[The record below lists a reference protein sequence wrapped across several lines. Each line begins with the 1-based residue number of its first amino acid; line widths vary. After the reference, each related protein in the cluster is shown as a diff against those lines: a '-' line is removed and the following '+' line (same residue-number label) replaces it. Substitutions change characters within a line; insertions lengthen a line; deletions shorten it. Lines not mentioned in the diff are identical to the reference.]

1 MNLRFLRPGRFLK
14 PPRPLQPPRPSLLG
28 AGALLLISSTVVNAG
43 NYGYNLLLGRWLGPA
58 AFADLSFAVTLMLVL
73 TLVTGTIQTVV
84 ARFAAGYAAD
94 GDSARLDQLRRWL
107 TPWAWGVGALSALL
121 LGALSPLLAA
131 WFRLSSAW
139 PLLILA
145 AGLPVYFALGV
156 SRGLLQG
163 RTRFGRLAFS
173 YQAEMWA
180 RLLAGVALVA
190 LGWGVGGAV
199 LGLSLSFVAA
209 WAAALPIP
217 QRGQGDRGAGGPGDL
232 SGGGVSPEAPLPNPS
247 PTRGEGLLR
256 RQGAET
262 PPSPRPG
269 EGDRGE
275 VYTSLPLAER
285 RRVLLYAGPV
295 AVALLG
301 QIVVN
306 NSDVLLV
313 KALFAPAAAGLY
325 AALALI
331 GRIVF
336 FATWSVVTA
345 LFPVVAQ
352 RQQRGE
358 PHRGLLGLG
367 LGLVAGAGLPIVA
380 GAWLWPDAV
389 VRLLFGADYLAVAP
403 LLWLYALATTLY
415 ALANVVVSYRLALGQ
430 GGGAWLVLLGGVAQV
445 AAIARFHATLDQV
458 VLAQAWAMA
467 GLLALLLAWD
477 GWLWLREGAYGAAAL
492 RRLRALPWRSI
503 FGALLGLALLLGGG
517 WRLAF
522 ADAPGASHPAQAQ
535 VKRLLPS
542 LIDSEAER
550 ASGAYVPGVGAV
562 IAIDLLRGPNTAP
575 GQPAHVGTRDWAI
588 YLVQT
593 FGPQLGAVPPDET
606 IAFSIDY
613 YDFASVSYHQLV
625 VTARAA
631 DVADPSRYTIWL
643 NGRPYDAA
651 TAAEVRP

>member
-1 MNLRFLRPGRFLK
+1 MNLRFLRPGKFLK
-14 PPRPLQPPRPSLLG
+14 PPRPLPPHSPSLLG

-84 ARFAAGYAAD
+84 ARFAAGYAAAD
-94 GDSARLDQLRRWL
+94 DSARLDQLRRWL

-121 LGALSPLLAA
+121 LGGLAPLLAA
-131 WFRLSSAW
+131 WFQLSSAW
-139 PLLILA
+139 PLAILA

-163 RTRFGRLAFS
+163 CTRFGQLALG

-209 WAAALPIP
+209 WAASLPIP
-217 QRGQGDRGAGGPGDL
+217 QRGHGGPPATPTL
-232 SGGGVSPEAPLPNPS
+232 SPD
-247 PTRGEGLLR
+247 PTG
-256 RQGAET
+256 GAEQDAAAGRIAAGAT
-262 PPSPRPG
+262 TAQASPPSPAGGRGVGARPS
-269 EGDRGE
+269 
-275 VYTSLPLAER
+275 VAVSQLPLAER

-389 VRLLFGADYLAVAP
+389 VRLLFGADYLAAAP

-458 VLAQAWAMA
+458 VLAQVWAMA

-503 FGALLGLALLLGGG
+503 LGALLGLALLLGGG

-522 ADAPGASHPAQAQ
+522 ADAPAAGHPAQAQ

-550 ASGAYVPGVGAV
+550 AAGAYVPGVGAV
-562 IAIDLLRGPNTAP
+562 IAIDLLRGPNTVP
-575 GQPAHVGTRDWAI
+575 GQPAHVGTRGWAI
-588 YLVQT
+588 YLLQT
-593 FGPQLGAVPPDET
+593 FGPQLGGVPPDET

-631 DVADPSRYTIWL
+631 EVSDPARYTVWL

-651 TAAEVRP
+651 TAEVRP